1 MTKLQLAKV
10 FFKSRKLV
18 TMTVVLLM
26 NWITNCLVYYGLTY
40 NTTEL
45 VGNPYVNFTLSAVVE
60 LFAVAISHYTL
71 EKFGRKVPYAINM
84 VLSGVSLLLIQFVP
98 TNASWMITVLALI
111 GKFSISF
118 TYNGIYIITAEIYPT
133 VIRNSC
139 VSTCQTFS
147 RFGAVISPQIQL
159 IVTFRSIIRRLDDL
173 FKILIFSKRAKNIG
187 TCFRLCSTALVRP

>member
-1 MTKLQLAKV
+1 M
-10 FFKSRKLV
+10 
-18 TMTVVLLM
+18 
-26 NWITNCLVYYGLTY
+26 VYYGLTY

-45 VGNPYVNFTLSAVVE
+45 VGNPYVNFALSALVE
-60 LFAVAISHYTL
+60 LVAVAISHFTL

-84 VLSGVSLLLIQFVP
+84 VMSGVGLLLIQFVP
-98 TNASWMITVLALI
+98 PTASWMITVLALLA
-111 GKFSISF
+111 KFSISF

-159 IVTFRSIIRRLDDL
+159 IVRGNNYFNDNCAVEIFRIPILCQLYSRIIIDA
-173 FKILIFSKRAKNIG
+173 IYNCVCI
-187 TCFRLCSTALVRP
+187 